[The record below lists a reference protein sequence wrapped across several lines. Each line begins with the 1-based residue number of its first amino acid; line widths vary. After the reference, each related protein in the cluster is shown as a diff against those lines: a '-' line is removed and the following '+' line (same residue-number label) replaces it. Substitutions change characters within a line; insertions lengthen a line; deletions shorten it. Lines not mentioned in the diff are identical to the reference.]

1 MYYFDEVT
9 FTPNVMMKKV
19 CVDISHF
26 SVFSYRA
33 CAIAS
38 EVINIGQMQYHH
50 LIPQPRIMLSTK
62 FQVIWCISKDIMG
75 IYLIFGT
82 FGKKCQ
88 VG

>member
-9 FTPNVMMKKV
+9 FTRNVMRKKL

-33 CAIAS
+33 CAV
-38 EVINIGQMQYHH
+38 EWKVINIGQNYLNHS
-50 LIPQPRIMLSTK
+50 IPQPLLHTK

-82 FGKKCQ
+82 FGKKCR